1 MCWHFVVFNT
11 NGDKC
16 LYNYSLLLAQSYG
29 KTERKKIMTSFLNAT
44 VTRTRVFFAPMLI
57 LLICSHAIGATW
69 SIKTQSEW
77 EAAKANATGLKL
89 AEGYAKP
96 NAATATFQSVVKSLP
111 KKTRLKKIT
120 FKQSTVWDNWEQIDD
135 VTPEG
140 LGNAHVFLPVG
151 PGDYYV
157 LAEKA
162 IKIDY
167 PKGMTADERRAYK
180 KKNFKRSEADQGY
193 HAWHSKDL
201 KKWKYCGKVCNSKWV
216 TTAEYANGKF
226 YIYYDK
232 PNDEEPHLVI
242 DEDLKD
248 GVVGKEMGMVFN
260 DPSHGSDI
268 AIFRDEDGSFH
279 IIYED
284 WSPIN
289 AQTHSWDSPLA
300 GHTSSP
306 DGITGFKPHEH
317 PYPIDHR
324 TKPTGK
330 VGTYRQ
336 GRQKYN
342 IHEPEQNAYGDYTMI
357 KVGSQYYLF
366 CDFDSAE
373 PEKKMRIGRFTSDD
387 LYKEFTWAGEIGE
400 GFHPDPSVG
409 FAEGQF
415 YIIMQQKTDFVSPG
429 PWVDGVEVRVGVD
442 EDGDGQ
448 TDKWTDWQRIKE
460 SYSQKPGFAR
470 IVDVKPASLDLSSL
484 PAGKGVQFEFKT
496 KQLATNKVQ
505 PIIASIEIE

>member
-1 MCWHFVVFNT
+1 MQNVKVT
-11 NGDKC
+11 GMR
-16 LYNYSLLLAQSYG
+16 LLLVPMVVVLTGVQSPG
-29 KTERKKIMTSFLNAT
+29 GSWVVN
-44 VTRTRVFFAPMLI
+44 
-57 LLICSHAIGATW
+57 
-69 SIKTQSEW
+69 TQQEW
-77 EAAKANATGLKL
+77 QAAKANATGLDLKD
-89 AEGYAKP
+89 GYAEP
-96 NAATATFQSVVKSLP
+96 NSSNATFRSVIKSLP
-111 KKTRLKKIT
+111 EKSRLKKIT
-120 FKQSTVWDNWEQIDD
+120 IRQSPVWDNWKQIDD
-135 VTPEG
+135 VTPDG
-140 LGNAHVFLPVG
+140 LGNAHVFLPVA

-162 IKIDY
+162 LKIDY
-167 PKGMTADERRAYK
+167 PAGLSPDERREYK
-180 KKNFKRSEADQGY
+180 KKHGVKTQADSGY
-193 HAWHSKDL
+193 HAWHSSDL
-201 KKWKYCGKVCNSKWV
+201 RKWEYCGKVCNSKWV

-248 GVVGKEMGMVFN
+248 GVVGEEMGMVFN

-284 WSPIN
+284 WTPIN

-306 DGITGFKPHEH
+306 DGIAGFKPHEH

-324 TKPTGK
+324 TNPTGK
-330 VGTYRQ
+330 IGSYRQ
-336 GRQKYN
+336 GRQKYE

-357 KVGSQYYLF
+357 KVGGQYYLF

-373 PEKKMRIGRFTSDD
+373 HGKSMRIGRFTSGD

-448 TDKWTDWQRIKE
+448 TDEWTPWQRIKE
-460 SYSQKPGFAR
+460 SYAQKPGFAR
-470 IVDVKPASLDLSSL
+470 IVDVTPASMNLSSL
-484 PAGKGVQFEFKT
+484 PAGKGVQFEFRT
-496 KQLATNKVQ
+496 EQLGENKVQ
-505 PIIASIEIE
+505 PIIDSVEIEYGSQEQTAD